1 MMAQV
6 QVLEVKDDPQN
17 SRRRVVVVRAQG
29 YCQYNKL
36 RGARFEMMEGQVVS
50 ASIAESAFPN
60 MIVGEQLDGAHF
72 CRFALG
78 HLRMLVG

>member
-1 MMAQV
+1 
-6 QVLEVKDDPQN
+6 
-17 SRRRVVVVRAQG
+17 
-29 YCQYNKL
+29 
-36 RGARFEMMEGQVVS
+36 MMEGQVVS

-60 MIVGEQLDGAHF
+60 MIVGVQLDGAHF